1 MSELDLDSLVAR
13 ARRAVPRDGVKAQ
26 LRGRIVGAALGGIAT
41 SAVVNSAAASA
52 FKGVLTWF
60 AAGAA
65 LGVLVGAP
73 AVLLLSQSAASTAGL
88 QRQTALPTQPGE
100 SSRSDA
106 PAPQS
111 PSPRSSDAAR
121 GASDVPVEPAPQQT
135 SNLPQPSR
143 RASTAVASTPAAQV
157 PSIQRETEIV
167 TEAQRAL
174 QRGDASSAL
183 AWLDRYDAEFPRG
196 GLAEEALAA
205 RAVATC
211 THGQADASRR
221 TVAQFRRR
229 YAASP
234 LLPRVDAAC
243 RKWIEP

>member
-26 LRGRIVGAALGGIAT
+26 LRGRIVGAALGGIAP

-73 AVLLLSQSAASTAGL
+73 AVLLLPQPAASTAAL
-88 QRQTALPTQPGE
+88 QPPTALPTPPGE
-100 SSRSDA
+100 RSRSVA

-111 PSPRSSDAAR
+111 PSPRSSEAGR
-121 GASDVPVEPAPQQT
+121 GASGVPVEPAPPQA

-143 RASTAVASTPAAQV
+143 RTTTAATPAAQV

-211 THGQADASRR
+211 THGQADASRHA
-221 TVAQFRRR
+221 VAQFRRR

-234 LLPRVDAAC
+234 LLPRVDVAC